1 MARYAVKTDGNGNRS
16 GSAAPVRT
24 DSILEIDGLCAS
36 YGAVQVLR
44 NVDFRVGRGEI
55 VALLGTNGAG
65 KSTILRCISGLMKP
79 DAGTIVLRNE
89 DGSELDVAH
98 VPTEKTVEKG
108 IVQVPGG
115 RGLLPNL
122 SVEENLRMGAYTIR
136 KDKGRIRAGFER
148 VYGIFPRLRERRNQ
162 LAGVLSGGE
171 AQMLAIGRGLMLQP
185 VLMMIDELSL
195 GLAPLIVQQ
204 LVEVVREVN
213 ASGTSMILVEQSAN
227 LALAVTD
234 HAYFLEKGQIR
245 FDGSSR
251 ELIQRDD
258 LLRSVFLATSTN

>member
-1 MARYAVKTDGNGNRS
+1 MARYAVNTDGGRDATINLN
-16 GSAAPVRT
+16 RT
-24 DSILEIDGLCAS
+24 DSILDINGLCAS

-44 NVDFRVGRGEI
+44 DVDFHVARGEI

-79 DAGTIVLRNE
+79 DAGSIILHKE
-89 DGSELDVAH
+89 DGTEVDVAH
-98 VPTEKTVEKG
+98 VPTEKTVQQG

-136 KDKGRIRAGFER
+136 KDKQRIKDGLER
-148 VYGIFPRLRERRNQ
+148 VYGIFPRLFERRSQ

-171 AQMLAIGRGLMLQP
+171 AQMLAVGRGLMLQP

-213 ASGTSMILVEQSAN
+213 AAGTSMILVEQSAN

-251 ELIQRDD
+251 ELLERDD
-258 LLRSVFLATSTN
+258 LLRSVFLAASTN